1 VLALL
6 AAYVRVLGRLVGIEA
21 PVGPM
26 GAPARMLVLAI
37 GTIVNE
43 FEAQALMGSTGP
55 LAHLH

>member
-1 VLALL
+1 
-6 AAYVRVLGRLVGIEA
+6 LVGIEA

-43 FEAQALMGSTGP
+43 FEAQALMGSTRP